1 MYHTNPLIKLT
12 ISGKRF
18 CVQKLLREILI
29 LWGIFLL
36 VSCATPEMQGE
47 IDVAKKV
54 ENDKEEPASMS
65 QPIPSLGSSST
76 PTYQDSPMYL
86 RDRQIVE
93 LMPTANSEARLVNKE
108 YYDSLD
114 TQALLQKAQARYEN
128 QDYETA
134 SLLFNLVAERP
145 DGRVMKTYAGLYQ
158 SHIKLENQA
167 AAEKAFAQLLA
178 LSVKQNSRLNV
189 KFLFSVSSTD
199 FIENEELRREYSF
212 WLRQIARYFKNN
224 TLCFQMIGHSTLTE
238 DQNDSSLSFLRAEK
252 IQTLMKEPFPM
263 IMQRSKV
270 VGKGNQENLVGT
282 NTNDVRD
289 TIDRRV
295 EIIVAN
301 CSEV

>member
-12 ISGKRF
+12 ISRKRF
-18 CVQKLLREILI
+18 SAQKLLSEILI
-29 LWGIFLL
+29 LWGILLL

-54 ENDKEEPASMS
+54 GNEEPASGS
-65 QPIPSLGSSST
+65 KPIPTLGSSST

-93 LMPTANSEARLVNKE
+93 LMPTENRSDQLVNKE

-114 TQALLQKAQARYEN
+114 TQGLLQKADARYEN

-134 SLLFNLVAERP
+134 SLLFNLAAERP
-145 DGRVMKTYAGLYQ
+145 DGRLMKTYAGLYQ
-158 SHIKLENQA
+158 SHIKLEEQA

-178 LSVKQNSRLNV
+178 LSVKKNGRLNV
-189 KFLFSVSSTD
+189 KFLFSVNSTE

-224 TLCFQMIGHSTLTE
+224 TLCFQMNGHTTMTE
-238 DQNDSSLSFLRAEK
+238 DQNNSSLSFLRAEK
-252 IQTLMKEPFPM
+252 IQALMKEPFAT

-270 VGKGNQENLVGT
+270 VGKGYQENRVGI